1 MCQIYN
7 ETENLPFPFMSIYH
21 TSYEMVYLFVCLFVD
36 SPFRNKV
43 SVIQIMVLLVLHCQ
57 GQTLT
62 LKW

>member
-1 MCQIYN
+1 
-7 ETENLPFPFMSIYH
+7 
-21 TSYEMVYLFVCLFVD
+21 MVYLFVFSFVD

-43 SVIQIMVLLVLHCQ
+43 SVIQIMVLLVFHCQ